1 MPNIEIE
8 TTQYPSLIAIN
19 RQNIAKTLQKIQKKL
34 QTKLLQPFQ
43 WLITIQSPKQHQ
55 LFSLKSPN

>member
-43 WLITIQSPKQHQ
+43 
-55 LFSLKSPN
+55 